1 MNKKLLTAKQIEDF
15 KNLFIKQK
23 EDILTFC
30 KKNVA
35 VPEIDIDGDE
45 IDVIQASLLHAV
57 DSKIIERE
65 LQKIVK
71 IDIALAKIE
80 RGLFG
85 NCEECDDL
93 IGKKR
98 LEARPEA
105 EFCILC
111 QEKAEADAKMFALK
125 KS

>member
-1 MNKKLLTAKQIEDF
+1 MNRKLTIKQIEEF

-23 EDILTFC
+23 EDILAFC

-45 IDVIQASLLHAV
+45 IDVIQASILHAV
-57 DSKIIERE
+57 DAKIIERE

-71 IDIALAKIE
+71 IDTALLKID
-80 RGLFG
+80 RSLFG
-85 NCEECDDL
+85 NCDECGDL

-111 QEKAEADAKMFALK
+111 QEKAEAEAKIFALK
-125 KS
+125 NS

>member
-1 MNKKLLTAKQIEDF
+1 MNRKLTVKQIEEF

-23 EDILTFC
+23 EDSIAFC

-57 DSKIIERE
+57 DAKIIERE
-65 LQKIVK
+65 LQKITK
-71 IDIALAKIE
+71 IDLALLKIE
-80 RGLFG
+80 RNLFG
-85 NCEECDDL
+85 NCEECGDL

-105 EFCILC
+105 EFCIIC
-111 QEKAEADAKMFALK
+111 QEKAEADAKLFNIK
-125 KS
+125 NS

>member
-1 MNKKLLTAKQIEDF
+1 MNRKLTTKQIEEF

-23 EDILTFC
+23 EDALAFC

-57 DSKIIERE
+57 DAKIIERE
-65 LQKIVK
+65 LQKITK
-71 IDIALAKIE
+71 IDLALLKIE
-80 RGLFG
+80 RNLFG
-85 NCEECDDL
+85 NCEECGDL

-105 EFCILC
+105 EFCIVC
-111 QEKAEADAKMFALK
+111 QEKTELDAKMFALK
-125 KS
+125 NS

>member
-1 MNKKLLTAKQIEDF
+1 MNRKLTTKQIEEF

-23 EDILTFC
+23 EDAVAFC

-57 DSKIIERE
+57 DAKIIERE
-65 LQKIVK
+65 LLKITK
-71 IDIALAKIE
+71 IDLALLKIE
-80 RGLFG
+80 RNLFG
-85 NCEECDDL
+85 NCEECGDL

-105 EFCILC
+105 EFCIIC
-111 QEKAEADAKMFALK
+111 QEKAESEAKLFNIK
-125 KS
+125 NS